1 MRRRLFGSMRAA
13 AAGIERDEPRV
24 RRFEAGRGLRV
35 AEERV
40 TCRRVL
46 PGDREAVD
54 DCLDVQAGAADEQRP
69 MAARFDRG
77 DRVPR
82 EVLGPHDRPVLVR
95 VGDVDQMVRHGRAL
109 GERRLGGSDVH
120 RAVHLHR
127 VERDDLDVTGRG
139 RECERERRLA
149 GRGRTDEREMPAHAG
164 DAVTGIRIRR
174 RRGGA
179 DAVDEVA
186 PQPVRCGVGDAH
198 VDELAGGEVAH
209 RPAARRARACC
220 GGCVPTTRP
229 RPSSTGRRAALPR
242 PRRGAPRGGAAPSP
256 RRLRSAA
263 PSARARPPAGTKSST
278 NVAASVPGRGENT
291 NVYAAS

>member
-13 AAGIERDEPRV
+13 AAGSSATSRAYAASRPAALSV
-24 RRFEAGRGLRV
+24 SRRNA
-35 AEERV
+35 V

-54 DCLDVQAGAADEQRP
+54 DGLDVQAGAAHEQRP
-69 MAARFDRG
+69 MAARFDRA
-77 DRVPR
+77 DRFPR

-95 VGDVDQMVRHGRAL
+95 VGHVDQMVRHGRAL

-149 GRGRTDEREMPAHAG
+149 GRGRTDQGEMPAHAG

-174 RRGGA
+174 RRGA
-179 DAVDEVA
+179 AHAVDEVA
-186 PQPVRCGVGDAH
+186 PQPVRCGM
-198 VDELAGGEVAH
+198 
-209 RPAARRARACC
+209 R
-220 GGCVPTTRP
+220 
-229 RPSSTGRRAALPR
+229 
-242 PRRGAPRGGAAPSP
+242 
-256 RRLRSAA
+256 
-263 PSARARPPAGTKSST
+263 
-278 NVAASVPGRGENT
+278 
-291 NVYAAS
+291 